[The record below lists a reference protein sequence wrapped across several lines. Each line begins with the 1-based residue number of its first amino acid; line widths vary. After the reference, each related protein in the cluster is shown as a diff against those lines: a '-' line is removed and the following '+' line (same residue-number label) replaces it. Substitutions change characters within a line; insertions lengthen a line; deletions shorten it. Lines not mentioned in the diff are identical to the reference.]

1 MLIDIIFAV
10 ILVIACLKGF
20 QKGLILAVFSILA
33 FVIGLAAALKLSTV
47 VAGWLGSS
55 TGIAAKWL
63 PLISFI
69 LVFFGVVILVRLGGA
84 LIEKS
89 FQAVL
94 LGWAN
99 RLGGIIFYAL
109 LYLFIFS
116 IFLFYADKMGLLKPA
131 TIEHSQTYPFISPWG
146 PKVMDAIGS
155 LLPVFKDMFAD
166 LGKFFD
172 NLANPGASPAA
183 L

>member
-10 ILVIACLKGF
+10 ILVIACFKGLR
-20 QKGLILAVFSILA
+20 KGLIVAVFSLVA
-33 FVIGLAAALKLSTV
+33 FVVGLAAALKLSST

-55 TGIAAKWL
+55 TNIAAKWL

-69 LVFFGVVILVRLGGA
+69 LVFFGVVLLVRLGAA

-89 FQAVL
+89 FQAVM

-131 TIEHSQTYPFISPWG
+131 TIAESQTYAFISPWG

-155 LLPVFKDMFAD
+155 LIPIFRDMFAD
-166 LGKFFD
+166 LEKFFGQM
-172 NLANPGASPAA
+172 AAGKPA
-183 L
+183 